1 MVHLVM
7 FLHSAI
13 SAGTYLAA
21 KRALGELSPFEVAL
35 VRFGLSSLAFGL
47 LLWRRPVRVARRDLL
62 ALLGLGVIAI
72 PVNQGLFLAGMA
84 WTTPGHAALLYALTP
99 VFVFLIARVRLGER
113 AGPAKLA
120 GIALAFAGV
129 VVVLLGRGVVGLHGS
144 SRQLAGDLLI
154 LLAVVAWSV
163 FAVAGKPYA
172 QRYGAVGSTGVALV
186 LGTLVYLPVGLV
198 ATDWSRLGALSATGW
213 ASLGYLVLLTSVVAY
228 ILYYWALSRAEASR
242 VAIWSN
248 LQPVLTAL
256 LAWAIAG
263 ERLTAPFVAG
273 GAMVIAGVILTER
286 G

>member
-62 ALLGLGVIAI
+62 ALAGLGIIAI
-72 PVNQGLFLAGMA
+72 PVNQGFFLAGMA

-113 AGPAKLA
+113 AGPAKVA

-129 VVVLLGRGVVGLHGS
+129 VVVLLGRGAVGLHGS

-186 LGTLVYLPVGLV
+186 LGTLAYLPVGLV
-198 ATDWSRLGALSATGW
+198 ATDWSRLAALSPTGW

-273 GAMVIAGVILTER
+273 GAMVIAGVVLTER